1 MRTIAASFF
10 RMWPKILFYLKRY
23 GFAELAGGA
32 MVLLGATATFYLTGN
47 KILAAYVGAFSENIG
62 FYGTIIIGD
71 IIKARRNAT
80 HWTWKQFLTV
90 LRNILL
96 EFGGAELLDSLVV
109 RPGTIYLFTSLFTN
123 YELGAL
129 VGVVV
134 SDILFYALAVLSAE
148 LTKKLRK

>member
-1 MRTIAASFF
+1 
-10 RMWPKILFYLKRY
+10 
-23 GFAELAGGA
+23 
-32 MVLLGATATFYLTGN
+32 
-47 KILAAYVGAFSENIG
+47 
-62 FYGTIIIGD
+62 
-71 IIKARRNAT
+71 
-80 HWTWKQFLTV
+80 
-90 LRNILL
+90 
-96 EFGGAELLDSLVV
+96 LLDSLVV